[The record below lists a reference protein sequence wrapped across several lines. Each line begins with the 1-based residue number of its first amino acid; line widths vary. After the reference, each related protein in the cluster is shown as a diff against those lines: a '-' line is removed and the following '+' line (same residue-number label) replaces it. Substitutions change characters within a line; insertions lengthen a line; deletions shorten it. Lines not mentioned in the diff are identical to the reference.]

1 MVSYIYL
8 SIYLSNTYYIH
19 PIFYNTLSLRHFD
32 VFLDWTMRKYRKNL
46 KSTFPSDLARLCS
59 NIAQLVHEDLEAEAA
74 IVNYYPLDT
83 CMGGHLDDAEHIM
96 TKPIVSISI
105 GCSAL
110 FLIGGDQKS
119 ITPTPI
125 LVRSGDAIIMSGKSR
140 YSYHGIPAIL
150 PPTFRPLHYSPSS
163 TDPQQL
169 SYHNTAE
176 LDRYYH
182 DKVYNTES
190 CSRSCSRNNDTA
202 STTTTVDEVKI
213 VQIDPFDENRYCEKE
228 SESIRHIVN
237 YLQQARINMN
247 VRQVKLLANDDSSWV
262 DKAGSGA
269 SYI

>member
-1 MVSYIYL
+1 
-8 SIYLSNTYYIH
+8 
-19 PIFYNTLSLRHFD
+19 
-32 VFLDWTMRKYRKNL
+32 MRKYRKNL

-74 IVNYYPLDT
+74 IVNYYPLGT

-105 GCSAL
+105 GCSAI

-150 PPTFRPLHYSPSS
+150 PPTFRPLHVSPSAI
-163 TDPQQL
+163 DAQQL
-169 SYHNTAE
+169 SYHNTTE
-176 LDRYYH
+176 LDKYYH
-182 DKVYNTES
+182 DEVHNKDIS
-190 CSRSCSRNNDTA
+190 SRSVRYSDTTI
-202 STTTTVDEVKI
+202 STTVNNENVD
-213 VQIDPFDENRYCEKE
+213 REKE
-228 SESIRHIVN
+228 SESIKHIVK

-247 VRQVKLLANDDSSWV
+247 VRQVRLANDDSSWV

-269 SYI
+269 SYRD

>member
-1 MVSYIYL
+1 
-8 SIYLSNTYYIH
+8 
-19 PIFYNTLSLRHFD
+19 
-32 VFLDWTMRKYRKNL
+32 MRKYRKNL

-74 IVNYYPLDT
+74 IVNYYPLGT

-105 GCSAL
+105 GCSAI

-150 PPTFRPLHYSPSS
+150 PPTFRPLHVSPSAIDS
-163 TDPQQL
+163 QQL
-169 SYHNTAE
+169 IYHNTTE
-176 LDRYYH
+176 LDKYYH
-182 DKVYNTES
+182 DEVHNKDISSGIVRYS
-190 CSRSCSRNNDTA
+190 DTTI
-202 STTTTVDEVKI
+202 STTVDN
-213 VQIDPFDENRYCEKE
+213 ENVDREKE
-228 SESIRHIVN
+228 SESIKHIVK

-247 VRQVKLLANDDSSWV
+247 VRQVRLANDDSSWV

-269 SYI
+269 SYRD

>member
-1 MVSYIYL
+1 
-8 SIYLSNTYYIH
+8 
-19 PIFYNTLSLRHFD
+19 
-32 VFLDWTMRKYRKNL
+32 MRKYRKNL

-74 IVNYYPLDT
+74 IVNYYPLGT

-105 GCSAL
+105 GCSAI

-150 PPTFRPLHYSPSS
+150 PPTFRPLHFSPSVI
-163 TDPQQL
+163 DAQQL
-169 SYHNTAE
+169 SYHNTTE
-176 LDRYYH
+176 LDKYYH
-182 DKVYNTES
+182 DEVHNKDISSGSVRYS
-190 CSRSCSRNNDTA
+190 D
-202 STTTTVDEVKI
+202 TTVNN
-213 VQIDPFDENRYCEKE
+213 ENVDREKE
-228 SESIRHIVN
+228 SESIKHIVK

-247 VRQVKLLANDDSSWV
+247 VRQVRLANDDSSWV

-269 SYI
+269 SYRD